1 MIKST
6 RLRWAGHITRVEAGR
21 SAFKM
26 LTGTPRGKRVLGSPR
41 SRWEDNIRMNIK
53 EIALNTRNW
62 VGLTQNKEYW
72 RYLVKAV
79 LNLRVA

>member
-26 LTGTPRGKRVLGSPR
+26 LTGTPRGKRSLGRVWYS
-41 SRWEDNIRMNIK
+41 WKVNIGMNIK
-53 EIALNTRNW
+53 ET
-62 VGLTQNKEYW
+62 
-72 RYLVKAV
+72 
-79 LNLRVA
+79 